1 MIPTFADLVMP
12 VELRALTMSADV
24 PVIVVTAVA
33 PTAVVVLASMAF
45 KSVAVAEPGSIVTPT
60 LADLVMTA
68 VLRAIAICAAV
79 PVIRFAE
86 VATILPV
93 VIA

>member
-45 KSVAVAEPGSIVTPT
+45 KSAAEAEPDSIVTMT

-68 VLRAIAICAAV
+68 VLKAIAICAAV